1 MSENSTTIEHQENNN
16 STQSTLE
23 LKQKWLIL
31 LQKLIPIANSL
42 SIKLITCAIF
52 GTLISIWLA
61 LFCYQLNGISL
72 IYTSIISAISFIP
85 TLILYIY
92 YIKLQ
97 EITELS
103 QQLHH
108 FSNNTELSSQKFLDE
123 IKKIKEIKSEQINTF
138 NFIKQAKRIYELID
152 LIISAKDMLS
162 QYISVGFLISPLT
175 LLLLT
180 GAFLGLG
187 LLTVVFVITL
197 IMAIF

>member
-52 GTLISIWLA
+52 GMLISIWLA
-61 LFCYQLNGISL
+61 LFCYQLNGFSL

-97 EITELS
+97 EITEPS

-108 FSNNTELSSQKFLDE
+108 FSNNTELASQKFLDE

-138 NFIKQAKRIYELID
+138 NLIKQGKRIYELID